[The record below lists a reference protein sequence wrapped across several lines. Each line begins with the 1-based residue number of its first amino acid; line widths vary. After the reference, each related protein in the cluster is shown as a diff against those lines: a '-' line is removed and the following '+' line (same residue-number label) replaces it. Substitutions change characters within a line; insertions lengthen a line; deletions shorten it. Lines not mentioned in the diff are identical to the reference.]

1 MPAVPVHHTDTS
13 DRSWDGPANE
23 ARLRSGEGVAYY
35 RRAYAWQDPDGDPS
49 TKAAWR
55 FIHHEVDGDGN
66 PGPANVRACITG
78 IAVLNGARGGTT
90 IPDADREG
98 VWRHLAA
105 HLRDAGVEPPELKR
119 SAPSLVERRTFPFG
133 DLEVRA
139 AGNGPPRLVGYAAVF
154 DRPSE
159 ELGGFTEIIRRGA
172 FTKTLQEADVRALW
186 NHDPNYVLGRTK
198 SGTLSLAE
206 DDHGLRIEIIPP
218 DTTWARDLMESIRRG
233 DVDQMS
239 FGFRTIRDRWQTDE
253 QGKVVR
259 ELLEVAL
266 YDVSPVTFP
275 AYPQTEVQVRSAI
288 AELEAQIVRLS
299 RLLPPAAPLLA
310 GHPADGARRP
320 DPVGGIA
327 LKRRRLEL
335 LKRLI

>member
-1 MPAVPVHHTDTS
+1 MPAVSVHHTETS
-13 DRSWDGPANE
+13 DRGWDGPANE
-23 ARLRSGEGVAYY
+23 ARLRSGEDVVYC
-35 RRAYAWQDPDGDPS
+35 RRAYAWQDPEGDPA
-49 TKAAWR
+49 TKATWR

-66 PGPANVRACITG
+66 PGPANVRACVTG

-105 HLRDAGVEPPELKR
+105 HLRDAGMEPSELKR
-119 SAPSLVERRTFPFG
+119 SASGTFERRAFPFG
-133 DLEVRA
+133 AVEVRA
-139 AGNGPPRLVGYAAVF
+139 AGDGPPRLVGYAAVF

-159 ELGGFTEIIRRGA
+159 DLGGFVEVIRRGA
-172 FTKTLQEADVRALW
+172 FSKTIQEADIRALW

-198 SGTLSLAE
+198 SGTLSLME
-206 DDHGLRIEIIPP
+206 DDHGLRIEVVPP
-218 DTTWARDLMESIRRG
+218 DTTWARDLMETIRRG

-239 FGFRTIRDRWQTDE
+239 FGFRPIRDRWQTDE
-253 QGKVVR
+253 RGQVTR

-266 YDVSPVTFP
+266 FDVSPVTFP

-288 AELEAQIVRLS
+288 AELEAQIDRLS
-299 RLLPPAAPLLA
+299 RLLPPAAPPLA
-310 GHPADGARRP
+310 GHPADGARKH
-320 DPVGGIA
+320 DPVGGIT

-335 LKRLI
+335 LERMI